1 MFNIDLVQKLLSYSW
16 FGINWT
22 DIVILIVMWFYVV
35 EGYDLGFTLA
45 AFDFASFVVS
55 FLLALRFYSLAAHL
69 LLVFFPLPLGLSNAI
84 GFFLIALITEVIMS
98 IALRRFVYPRLP
110 IPLTTKGVK
119 IYHVTDHV
127 LGMLPGLA
135 SGLVVIA
142 FLLTLILSLPVSP
155 FLKDM
160 VANSLLGS
168 HIVSFTTS
176 FEGKLGNIFDG
187 ALQDTMSY
195 LTIEPQSNESIKLHF
210 TVNNGVVDKNAEQTM
225 LTDINQQRKLH
236 GVSSLQGDE
245 HLTKLAET
253 YANNMFEYGY
263 FSHYDQ
269 NGLSPFERMNNAGI
283 SYTSA
288 GENLALAANVDLAMQ
303 GLMNS
308 PGHRANILSTSFHK
322 VGVGVVDGGIYGE
335 MFVQEFTN

>member
-1 MFNIDLVQKLLSYSW
+1 MFNIDFVQKIISYNW

-22 DIVILIVMWFYVV
+22 DIVILIVIWFYVV
-35 EGYDLGFTLA
+35 EGYDVGFTLA
-45 AFDFASFVVS
+45 AFDFVSFVVS
-55 FLLALRFYSLAAHL
+55 FLLALRLYNLAAHL
-69 LLVFFPLPLGLSNAI
+69 LLDFFPLPLGLSNAI
-84 GFFLIALITEVIMS
+84 GFFLIALIAEVVMS
-98 IALRRFVYPRLP
+98 ILLRRFVYPRLP
-110 IPLTTKGVK
+110 LPLTTKGVK
-119 IYHVTDHV
+119 IYHITDHI

-160 VANSLLGS
+160 VTHSLLGS
-168 HIVSFTTS
+168 RIVIFTTN
-176 FEGKLGNIFDG
+176 FEGKLGTIFGG

-195 LTIEPQSNESIKLHF
+195 LTIEPQSNESINLHF
-210 TVNNGVVDKNAEQTM
+210 TVNNGSVDKSAEKVM
-225 LTDINQQRKLH
+225 LADVNQQRNLH
-236 GVSSLQGDE
+236 GDSSLQEDDS
-245 HLTKLAET
+245 LTKLAER
-253 YANNMFEYGY
+253 YANNMFIHGY

-283 SYTSA
+283 NYTSA

-322 VGVGVVDGGIYGE
+322 VGIGVVNGGIYGE